1 MELKNPILLGTIGRA
16 QGVRGEVRVKS
27 HTQNPV
33 ALADYGVLFD
43 ALGRRFE
50 VLDIRKHKTIV
61 VVRFLGINDRTAAE
75 GLNGID
81 LFVDRSNLSDDD
93 LEEDEFFY
101 TDLEGL
107 EVFDAA
113 GKNWGIIQ
121 AVFDF
126 GGGDL
131 IEIRAKGQK
140 PMLVPFTTEAVP
152 EVDVKAGRV
161 LIDPEA
167 AGLLDDTNEGDEDD
181 FDGDAKPGDGPDNGP
196 KTGKDQD

>member
-50 VLDIRKHKTIV
+50 VLDIRKHKTVV

-93 LEEDEFFY
+93 LEEDEFYY

-107 EVFDAA
+107 QVIDEA
-113 GKNWGIIQ
+113 GKNWGVIQ
-121 AVFDF
+121 AIFDF

-140 PMLVPFTTEAVP
+140 SVLIPFTTETVP
-152 EVDVKAGRV
+152 EVNIKAGHI
-161 LIDPEA
+161 LLNPEA
-167 AGLLDDTNEGDEDD
+167 AGLLDDTTEDD
-181 FDGDAKPGDGPDNGP
+181 IDDFGDGSGKDFGIDP
-196 KTGKDQD
+196 KKDSDKDQD

>member
-1 MELKNPILLGTIGRA
+1 VELKNPILLGTIGRA

-50 VLDIRKHKTIV
+50 VLDIRKHKTVV

-81 LFVDRSNLSDDD
+81 LFVDRANLSDDD
-93 LEEDEFFY
+93 LEDDEFYY

-107 EVFDAA
+107 DVLDAD
-113 GKNWGIIQ
+113 GKNWGTIQ
-121 AVFDF
+121 AIFDF

-140 PMLVPFTTEAVP
+140 PVLIPFTTDAVP
-152 EVDVKAGRV
+152 EVDIKAGRV
-161 LIDPEA
+161 VIDPEA
-167 AGLLDDTNEGDEDD
+167 AGLLDDTSEDDEDD
-181 FDGDAKPGDGPDNGP
+181 FDEGGD
-196 KTGKDQD
+196 

>member
-1 MELKNPILLGTIGRA
+1 MELKNPILLGTIGRV
-16 QGVRGEVRVKS
+16 QGLRGEVRVKS

-50 VLDIRKHKTIV
+50 VLDIRKHKTVV

-75 GLNGID
+75 ALNGID

-107 EVFDAA
+107 EVLDAA
-113 GKNWGIIQ
+113 GKSWGVIH

-131 IEIRAKGQK
+131 IEIRAKDKK
-140 PMLVPFTTEAVP
+140 PVLVPFTTEAVP
-152 EVDVKAGRV
+152 DVDVKAGRV

-167 AGLLDDTNEGDEDD
+167 AGLLDETTENDEDD
-181 FDGDAKPGDGPDNGP
+181 FDEGS
-196 KTGKDQD
+196 GKDRD

>member
-16 QGVRGEVRVKS
+16 QGIRGEVRVKS
-27 HTQNPV
+27 HTQVPE
-33 ALADYGVLFD
+33 AMADYGVLFD

-50 VLDIRKHKTIV
+50 VLDIREHKNIV

-107 EVFDAA
+107 EVVDAD
-113 GKNWGIIQ
+113 GKNWGVIH

-140 PMLVPFTTEAVP
+140 PVLVPFTTESIP
-152 EVDVKAGRV
+152 EVDIKAGRV
-161 LIDPEA
+161 IIDPDA
-167 AGLLDDTNEGDEDD
+167 AGLLDDTTEDDEDD
-181 FDGDAKPGDGPDNGP
+181 FGDHKGTNGDSD
-196 KTGKDQD
+196 KDRD